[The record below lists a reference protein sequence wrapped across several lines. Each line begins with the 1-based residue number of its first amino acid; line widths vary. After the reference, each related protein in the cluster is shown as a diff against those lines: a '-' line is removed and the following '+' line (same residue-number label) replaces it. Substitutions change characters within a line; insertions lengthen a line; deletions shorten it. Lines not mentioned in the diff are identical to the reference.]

1 VKTFSSAPPTL
12 RFGVFELDPRAG
24 ELRKKGMKIKL
35 QGQPVQILVMLLER
49 PGEVVTREEL
59 QKKLWESDT
68 FVDFE
73 QGLNNAMKRLRAA
86 LNDDAESP
94 HFIETL
100 PRHGYR
106 FVGSMNGSG
115 DVSAREA
122 KTARSAASL
131 IVWVLAFVLLAGGAW
146 LFYATRRPA
155 PVTLPSEYTQL
166 TNFTDSAV
174 APSLSPDGR
183 MVTFKRGEDAFFT
196 PGQIYVKLLP
206 NGEPVQLTTDGNRK
220 YAPVFSPDGSRIA
233 YTYFNVSHG
242 SFAWDTWA
250 VPVMGGQPK
259 QLLPNASGL
268 SWITDQQ
275 VLFSEIKA
283 GVHMGIVAS
292 TESRDDRREIYFPA
306 NEESMPHYSYLSP
319 NHRWV
324 LVVEM
329 DQTHAF
335 HQPCR
340 LVPFD
345 GSSVGR
351 EVGPRALC
359 TSAAW
364 SPDGKWMY
372 FGATV
377 GRSSHLW
384 RQKFPDG
391 APEQITF
398 GPSGE
403 EGVAVTPDGRSL
415 VTSVG
420 TRRSAIWIHDAAGER
435 AISSEGYA
443 LAPRFSRHGKRVF
456 YLLARNLALGG
467 FGWKATSSELR
478 SVDLD
483 SGRTDVVLPGVSV
496 ADYDISPDEMEVAF
510 TTEESG
516 GERNIWLATLDHRT
530 PPRQIAQAGDQVS
543 FGADGGIIFRSLD
556 EKTNGLI
563 RIKKD
568 GKDREQITKLPVLE
582 KSAVS
587 PDGEWVLVGSPG
599 TQADTGPTILAVPI
613 RGGAARKICYLV
625 CWGGWS
631 SDGKF
636 FYVGT
641 PAGKTLLI
649 PVPAGKS
656 LPDLP
661 ASGIDVTG
669 SEAGLMGARV
679 IEHGTI
685 TIGSNPSEYVFLST
699 ELQRNLF
706 RIPLH

>member
-1 VKTFSSAPPTL
+1 VTISSSVPPTF

-24 ELRKKGMKIKL
+24 ELRKQGMKVRL
-35 QGQPVQILVMLLER
+35 QGQPVEILVMLLER
-49 PGEVVTREEL
+49 PGDTVSREEL
-59 QKKLWESDT
+59 QRKLWPADT

-73 QGLNNAMKRLRAA
+73 QGLNNAIKRLRAA
-86 LNDDAESP
+86 LDDDAETP
-94 HFIETL
+94 RFIETL
-100 PRHGYR
+100 PRRGYR
-106 FVGSMNGSG
+106 FIGSVNGNGLTPAS
-115 DVSAREA
+115 EA
-122 KTARSAASL
+122 KTARGAGTL
-131 IVWVLAFVLLAGGAW
+131 VWLPAILLLVGGAW
-146 LFYATRRPA
+146 LFYTARRPV
-155 PVTLPSEYTQL
+155 PVTSPSEYTQI
-166 TNFTDSAV
+166 TNFTDSVV

-183 MVTFKRGEDAFFT
+183 MVTFKRGEDAFFST
-196 PGQIYVKLLP
+196 GQVYVKLLP

-220 YAPVFSPDGSRIA
+220 YAPVFAPDGARIA

-242 SFAWDTWA
+242 SFAWDTWM
-250 VPVMGGQPK
+250 VPVLGGQPK

-268 SWITDQQ
+268 TWISNQQ

-283 GVHMGIVAS
+283 GVHMGIVAT
-292 TESRDDRREIYFPA
+292 TESRADRREIYFPV
-306 NEESMPHYSYLSP
+306 NEDSMPHYSYASP
-319 NHRWV
+319 DHRWI

-345 GSSVGR
+345 GSSAGR

-364 SPDGKWMY
+364 YPDGKWMY

-384 RQKFPDG
+384 RQRFPDG

-398 GPSGE
+398 GPDGE
-403 EGVAVTPDGRSL
+403 EGIAVAPDGRSL

-443 LAPRFSRHGKRVF
+443 VAPRFSRDGRRVF
-456 YLLARNLALGG
+456 YLFAWDLALGG

-478 SVDLD
+478 SVDLG
-483 SGRTDVVLPGVSV
+483 SGRTEVMLPGVSV
-496 ADYDISPDEMEVAF
+496 ADYDISPDEKEVVF
-510 TTEESG
+510 TTEESS
-516 GERNIWLATLDHRT
+516 GERNIWLAALDHRT

-543 FGADGGIIFRSLD
+543 FGAAGDLVFRSLD
-556 EKTNGLI
+556 EKANGLV
-563 RIKKD
+563 RMKKD
-568 GKDREQITKLPVLE
+568 GKERQQITKLPMLE
-582 KSAVS
+582 KSYVS

-599 TQADTGPTILAVPI
+599 AKADTGPTMLAVPVH
-613 RGGAARKICYLV
+613 GGAPKKICYLV

-661 ASGIDVTG
+661 PSGIDVTG
-669 SEAGLMGARV
+669 SLAGLTGARV
-679 IEHGTI
+679 IGQGSI
-685 TIGSNPSEYVFLST
+685 TIGPDPAQYVFLNT